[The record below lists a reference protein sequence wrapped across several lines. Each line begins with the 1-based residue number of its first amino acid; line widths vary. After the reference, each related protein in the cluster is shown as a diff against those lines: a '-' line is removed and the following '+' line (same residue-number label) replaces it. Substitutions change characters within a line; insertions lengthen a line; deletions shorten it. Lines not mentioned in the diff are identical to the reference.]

1 MHRVSILLSLIILM
15 MTMDSAAADVR
26 VEVEYEITTPDE
38 IKIEG
43 EMFYSGQEA
52 YDLRCFIDS
61 EYGDGSGDLM
71 SWEVENYEN
80 AAASDASSDHTI
92 NSIVGSSTN
101 LKLQISGV
109 LGNCESTEEFRILT
123 SGIVVFDGLDKKDD
137 SFKLKFYTADD
148 EVMENIHVRYSFEG
162 YEVTSVDG
170 LSDSSTIINGEKSIV
185 TGFRIPGEVME
196 IVFENIEDSSFL
208 PSFQHTLAIISIIF
222 IAMIR
227 NPKSL

>member
-1 MHRVSILLSLIILM
+1 MRCVSILLSLIILM
-15 MTMDSAAADVR
+15 MTMNSAAADFR
-26 VEVEYEITTPDE
+26 AEGEYEITTPDE
-38 IKIEG
+38 IKIEA
-43 EMFYSGQEA
+43 EIFYSGQEG
-52 YDLRCFIDS
+52 YDLRCLIDS

-80 AAASDASSDHTI
+80 ALESDSSSDHTI
-92 NSIVGSSTN
+92 NSIIGSSTN
-101 LKLQISGV
+101 VKWSVSGV
-109 LGNCESTEEFRILT
+109 LGNCESTEEFRMLY
-123 SGIVVFDGLDKKDD
+123 SGIVVFDGLDEKED
-137 SFKLKFYTADD
+137 SFKLKFYTGDD
-148 EVMENIHVRYSFEG
+148 EVIENIHVRYSFEG

-208 PSFQHTLAIISIIF
+208 PSFQHILAIISIIF
-222 IAMIR
+222 IAIIR